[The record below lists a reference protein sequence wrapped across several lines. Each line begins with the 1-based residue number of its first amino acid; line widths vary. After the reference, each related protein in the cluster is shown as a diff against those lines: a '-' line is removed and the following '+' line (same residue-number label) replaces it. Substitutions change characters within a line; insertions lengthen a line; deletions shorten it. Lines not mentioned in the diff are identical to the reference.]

1 MSGDGLTI
9 RGLKLRSV
17 VVPMVRPLVT
27 RVVTIEK
34 AAFLLIDLETEEGVT
49 GRSYLFGYSAP
60 GNACL
65 TPPLRWLSD
74 LMKGQTI
81 EPETLFDKALKGLTL
96 MGHQGIAM
104 MAVSGF
110 DMACW
115 DAFAQAQGKPLVK
128 VLGGEIEPIKA
139 YNSNGLGLIEAKA
152 AAEEAKELI
161 AEGNFEAV
169 KVRLG
174 RETLEEDLTALR
186 AIRDAV
192 GPDVLLP
199 VDFNQGLDV
208 NEAIRR
214 GKALDSEDVYW
225 IEEPVRYDDLEGN
238 ARVAAEVETPIQ
250 NGENFYGPDAAR
262 RAIEAKALDYLMP
275 DAERIG
281 GVTGWMRTARIAEA
295 AGIPVSSH
303 IFPEISAHLMAVT
316 PTRHWLEY
324 TDWVA
329 PVLENPLHVE
339 DGHVLIP
346 DTPGTGIAWNED
358 AVEKYAVEI

>member
-17 VVPMVRPLVT
+17 VVPMARPLVT

-115 DAFAQAQGKPLVK
+115 DAFAQAQGKPLAE

-174 RETLEEDLTALR
+174 RETLSR
-186 AIRDAV
+186 APREIIQYLFEHD
-192 GPDVLLP
+192 
-199 VDFNQGLDV
+199 
-208 NEAIRR
+208 
-214 GKALDSEDVYW
+214 KALDVADSITARGFFPNEPLLAVKENNRTIV
-225 IEEPVRYDDLEGN
+225 IEGNRRLAALKALREPGLLEGSLE
-238 ARVAAEVETPIQ
+238 RKVERLSRRIIDLQSIATVPVTIAP
-250 NGENFYGPDAAR
+250 NR
-262 RAIEAKALDYLMP
+262 RATDRQIVG
-275 DAERIG
+275 RHIG
-281 GVTGWMRTARIAEA
+281 
-295 AGIPVSSH
+295 S
-303 IFPEISAHLMAVT
+303 
-316 PTRHWLEY
+316 
-324 TDWVA
+324 
-329 PVLENPLHVE
+329 PVLAWRLRIEQASFSKNLRK
-339 DGHVLIP
+339 
-346 DTPGTGIAWNED
+346 DTKTTSLGISWDSHWPTFKKPGRREPSPRWHAH
-358 AVEKYAVEI
+358 

>member
-17 VVPMVRPLVT
+17 VVPMARPLVT

-49 GRSYLFGYSAP
+49 GRAYLFGYSVP

-65 TPPLRWLSD
+65 APPLRWLSD

-81 EPETLFDKALKGLTL
+81 EPETLFDKACKGLTL

-115 DAFAQAQGKPLVK
+115 DAFAQAQGKPLAE

-208 NEAIRR
+208 DEAIRR

-225 IEEPVRYDDLEGN
+225 IEEPVRYDDLKGQ
-238 ARVAAEVETPIQ
+238 ARITAEVETPIQ
-250 NGENFYGPDAAR
+250 IGENLYGPGAVQD
-262 RAIEAKALDYLMP
+262 AIEAKACDYLMP

-281 GVTGWMRTARIAEA
+281 GVTGWLRTARLAEA

-324 TDWVA
+324 TDWAA
-329 PVLENPLHVE
+329 PVLKNPLRVE

-358 AVEKYAVEI
+358 AIGKYTVDL